1 MRRGEW
7 EEGNGKRGMG
17 RGEWEEREWE
27 ERDREERDREL
38 SRSILSEIW
47 LSSLEDLEMV
57 LDVAVDH
64 AEQKR
69 KIDLMACGRTTA
81 RPSLRG

>member
-1 MRRGEW
+1 MGRRERKGAKAQ
-7 EEGNGKRGMG
+7 GRKGKKGMG
-17 RGEWEEREWE
+17 RREW
-27 ERDREERDREL
+27 EERDREL

-47 LSSLEDLEMV
+47 LSSLEDFEMV

-69 KIDLMACGRTTA
+69 KIDLMACCRAPA